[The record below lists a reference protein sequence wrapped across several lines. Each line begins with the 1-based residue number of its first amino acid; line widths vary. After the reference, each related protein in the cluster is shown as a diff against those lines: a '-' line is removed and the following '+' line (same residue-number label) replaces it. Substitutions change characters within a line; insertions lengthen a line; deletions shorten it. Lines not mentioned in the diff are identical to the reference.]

1 MSGGKETPRQKMI
14 GMMYLV
20 LTALL
25 ALNVSKEILNA
36 FVIIED
42 GLNVTN
48 TNFDSK
54 NGILYSKFE
63 KAMGDNK
70 TKTKPWFDKAQTA
83 KKLSADLC
91 GFIDEI
97 KSELY
102 QKIQQIP
109 KEVADTFQLKNLD
122 SKDENNIPTTVLIG
136 AGADGEHA
144 TGKAKEL
151 KERIE
156 KYKSDMKALVP
167 VEEQKNLKLGLST
180 EEMYN
185 IGDEKMVMWEANL
198 FEHNPAAAVFS
209 VLAKIK
215 N

>member
-109 KEVADTFQLKNLD
+109 KEVAPGQGRHRDQRHHASPRGGPGRDPCPARRPHRPDRRRGHRPARRPVPRGVPPVADPARHPRDGRARPVHGRRGGRALH
-122 SKDENNIPTTVLIG
+122 G
-136 AGADGEHA
+136 AARSGRACDH
-144 TGKAKEL
+144 
-151 KERIE
+151 
-156 KYKSDMKALVP
+156 
-167 VEEQKNLKLGLST
+167 
-180 EEMYN
+180 
-185 IGDEKMVMWEANL
+185 
-198 FEHNPAAAVFS
+198 PAGHR
-209 VLAKIK
+209 
-215 N
+215 